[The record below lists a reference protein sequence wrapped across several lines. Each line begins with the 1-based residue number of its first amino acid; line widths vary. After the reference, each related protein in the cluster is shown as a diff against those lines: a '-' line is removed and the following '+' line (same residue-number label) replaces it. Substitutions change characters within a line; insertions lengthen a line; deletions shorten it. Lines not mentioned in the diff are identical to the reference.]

1 LGLDA
6 RGGYAKGQGH
16 SYRNFLIGPR
26 VEVKPPVLPIRPYIQ
41 ASVGVGG
48 VSVQYNGPPAPET
61 HYSNKLQYGFVGGV
75 DYTLVPH
82 VDIRL
87 VEVGYLRMSAITS
100 GTPAPALNLVSVGA
114 GIVLRL
120 P

>member
-1 LGLDA
+1 
-6 RGGYAKGQGH
+6 
-16 SYRNFLIGPR
+16 
-26 VEVKPPVLPIRPYIQ
+26 
-41 ASVGVGG
+41 
-48 VSVQYNGPPAPET
+48 
-61 HYSNKLQYGFVGGV
+61 V